1 VEEVNFKPGVTE
13 RICKQK
19 DGEVVKYTVS
29 IICGPPTIEG
39 RITQGTPSVRL
50 VCALATQ
57 KRKVVESTHSVEMF
71 LAADVTGENILGQ
84 KVIVKSH

>member
-57 KRKVVESTHSVEMF
+57 KRKEAESSKLIHTVRHYST
-71 LAADVTGENILGQ
+71 LNT
-84 KVIVKSH
+84 